1 MRFPKITE
9 LDREQEL
16 IYEGAPRD
24 GTILIIGPPG
34 TGKTVI
40 AFHRADYLAKL
51 GQVPRVIMF
60 NKVLRQFASDR
71 GDLACSV
78 VVQTIN
84 QWLFAWWKSN
94 MQTARLPCVGNDK
107 WYHDW
112 PAIQL
117 SLMQKMFEKSA
128 GLHRVGWGHLL
139 IDEGQDMP
147 PGMYGALNALMHVLN
162 ATGTV
167 APTAITVFAD
177 DNQRLQ
183 PGRNSTVEQIRQ
195 ALGLHEGDKNVF
207 TLRRNYRNTLEI
219 ARFAARF
226 YVGLPSGIP
235 DLPED
240 KRGALPT
247 VFLGQAETEDLNLSL
262 FAQRIANF
270 AKARGQEVGVFV
282 PNNRVR
288 KKMVN
293 RIVARVGDS
302 IKVQSY
308 ASGDPGEEA
317 EALKFDEG
325 GYITVLNY
333 ASAKGLEFETVF
345 VIDPMRCSSGSG
357 ASLDLKMALYVLCSR
372 GRSGLTVMVVDEP
385 ANATLFKWIGPAD
398 GSYKLE
404 KSS

>member
-51 GQVPRVIMF
+51 GQAPRVLMF
-60 NKVLRQFASDR
+60 NKVLRQFASER

-78 VVQTIN
+78 VVQTIF
-84 QWLFAWWKSN
+84 QWVAAWWRTG
-94 MQTARLPCVGNDK
+94 MGAAPLPHVGSDR
-107 WYHDW
+107 WHHDW
-112 PAIQL
+112 PAIQAVL
-117 SLMQKMFEKSA
+117 VPRILERGSLNRSS
-128 GLHRVGWGHLL
+128 WGHML

-147 PGMYGALNALMHVLN
+147 PQMYAALNVLMHVLN
-162 ATGTV
+162 AVGAAV
-167 APTAITVFAD
+167 PTAITVLAD

-183 PGRNSTVEQIRQ
+183 PGRNSTVEDIRQ
-195 ALGLHEGDKNVF
+195 ALGLHQGDKNVF
-207 TLRRNYRNTLEI
+207 MLRRNYRNTFEI
-219 ARFAARF
+219 ASFAAKF
-226 YVGLPSGIP
+226 YVGLSSGIP
-235 DLPED
+235 ELPAG

-262 FAQRIANF
+262 FAARIANF
-270 AKARGQEVGVFV
+270 AKARGQEIGVFV

-288 KKMVN
+288 KKMRN
-293 RIVARVGDS
+293 RILARVGDS
-302 IKVQSY
+302 IKVQTY
-308 ASGDPGEEA
+308 AADDQEERA
-317 EALKFDEG
+317 ELLKFDEG
-325 GYITVLNY
+325 GYITILNY

-345 VIDPMRCSSGSG
+345 VIDPMRCSSGNG
-357 ASLDLKMALYVLCSR
+357 ASFELKMALYVLCSR

-385 ANATLFKWIGPAD
+385 ANATFFEWIGPAD